1 MYVKTLKIENFRN
14 YARETV
20 EFDSGVNVIVGDN
33 AQGKT
38 NLIEAIYFSGV
49 GKSFRTPREREMIRS
64 GESRAII
71 ETLTEKTAGTD
82 KIRAIIERG
91 DVKRVA
97 INDLAIARMGELMG
111 VCAVVLF
118 SPDELK
124 IVKETPQERRR
135 FMNISLSQISRGY
148 FYLLMNYGKA
158 LSNRNKLLKSG
169 RYGEADLLVWDDM
182 LASYGA
188 KIVKNRKGYL
198 ERLARAAKD
207 AHSSLTSNG
216 EELELSYEGA
226 DGNTEEEILAALKQ
240 SLLDTREQDMRLC
253 FTHSGAHRDDLKI
266 TIDGIDVRSYGSQ
279 GQQRT
284 AALSLK
290 LAETTLMTELTGESP
305 VLLLDDVLSELDEK
319 RKTKLMEHVRG
330 LQTIITATDYDG
342 AADKVIRVRSGS
354 IVRD

>member
-1 MYVKTLKIENFRN
+1 MFVRSLKVENYRN
-14 YARETV
+14 YTSECV
-20 EFDSGVNVIVGDN
+20 EFDPRVNVIIGDN

-49 GKSFRTPREREMIRS
+49 GKSFRTPRERELIKS
-64 GESRAII
+64 GEARAVI
-71 ETLTEKTAGTD
+71 ETLTEKSAGTD

-97 INDLAIARMGELMG
+97 INDLPILRMGELMG

-135 FMNISLSQISRGY
+135 FINISLSQISRAY
-148 FYLLMNYGKA
+148 FYLLINYGKA

-169 RYGEADLLVWDDM
+169 RFGEADMLVWDDI
-182 LASYGA
+182 LAAYGA

-198 ERLARAAKD
+198 QKLSKAAKE
-207 AHSSLTSNG
+207 AHSQLTSGG
-216 EELELSYEGA
+216 EELVLSY
-226 DGNTEEEILAALKQ
+226 DGTDGDSEAEILENLKQ
-240 SLLDTREQDMRLC
+240 SLISSREQDTRLG
-253 FTHSGAHRDDLKI
+253 FTHAGAHRDDIKI

-290 LAETTLMTELTGESP
+290 LAETELMTELTGESP

-319 RKTKLMEHVRG
+319 RRFKLLERVSD
-330 LQTIITATDYDG
+330 LQTIITATEYDG
-342 AADKVIRVRSGS
+342 VADKIIRVQRGS
-354 IVRD
+354 VVKD